1 MKQYIF
7 TLILSLVM
15 VQFATAQN
23 ATQVLRGTIIDTQS
37 EMPIIGAA
45 IELLSVENIAGTTT
59 DIDGSFVIE
68 DVPVGRHEIRLSY
81 LGYNTVTIPNILITS
96 GKQAVLALSMEESV
110 IQMEEIVVTAE
121 VEKDKAQN
129 ELATISARS
138 FSIEEVTRYSGG
150 RNDASRLA
158 ANFAGVNIANDSRN
172 DIVIRGNSPTGVLWR
187 LEGVP
192 IPNPNHFSTLGTTGG
207 PVSALNTNLLKN
219 SDFMTSAFPAEYGNA
234 NAGVFDIGLRTGNK
248 DETEFTAQLA
258 IFSGLEAMAEGPLGK
273 NKNSSY
279 VVAYRNSFVEL
290 ANAVGLNVGTNALPF
305 YKDLTF
311 KIDLG
316 NGKAGKFSFF
326 GLGAMSDI
334 FFDSNEIEE
343 GDLFAQLG
351 IDSEAISQIGI
362 IGMNHRFLLNDNTY
376 IRTTI
381 AATNNSNQ
389 FTETRVLED
398 GVKEKRLD
406 IDDTLNR
413 YVVSSY
419 LNKKVNARFTYRTGI
434 LFENLQLDAFLRNRT
449 NTADWIVIRD
459 FEDSMNL
466 LQGYFQSQY
475 KLNPKLTL
483 NIGLHGQFLTYNDTY
498 SIEPRLA
505 LNYSLSK
512 NQTLSIGYG
521 MHNQMQPLP
530 IYFTQSLNQGGG
542 ISDLNADL
550 DFTEANHFVLA
561 YDLKVGTNWRVKSE
575 AYYQAL
581 SDVPVDVEATDFS
594 ILNVGADFGF
604 PSKPG
609 LVNEGTGYNYGLE
622 VTVEK
627 FFSQDYYGLLTASL
641 FDSKYKGSDGV
652 ERNTAFNNNYTVNI
666 LLGKEFK
673 IGKDRRNALTFDTK
687 LTTAG
692 GRYYTPIDKE
702 LSTLF
707 GREIRK
713 EGEAYSLQYDPYFR
727 LDVKFGFR
735 LNSKRKKFSQQFYFE
750 FQNLTNNENAFIN
763 QYNVDRD
770 EVVTLNQ
777 IGFFPDLLYRVQ
789 F

>member
-1 MKQYIF
+1 MKKF
-7 TLILSLVM
+7 TLFLSLIFS
-15 VQFATAQN
+15 QLIFAQN
-23 ATQVLRGTIIDTQS
+23 ATQTLKGIIIDTQS

-45 IELLSVENIAGTTT
+45 IELLSVDNIAGTTT

-68 DVPVGRHEIRLSY
+68 NVPVGRHEVRLSY

-96 GKQAVLALSMEESV
+96 GKQAVLNLSMEESI
-110 IQMEEIVVTAE
+110 IQMDEIVVTAE

-192 IPNPNHFSTLGTTGG
+192 IPNPNHFATLGTTGG

-219 SDFMTSAFPAEYGNA
+219 SDFMTSAFPSEYGNA
-234 NAGVFDIGLRTGNK
+234 NAGVFDIGLRSGNK

-258 IFSGLEAMAEGPLGK
+258 IFSGLEAMIEGPLGK
-273 NKNSSY
+273 ENKSSY

-305 YKDLTF
+305 YKDVTF
-311 KIDLG
+311 KIDLA

-326 GLGAMSDI
+326 GLGAQSDI
-334 FFDSNEIEE
+334 FFDSQEIAE
-343 GDLFAQLG
+343 GDLFAQPG

-362 IGMNHRFLLNDNTY
+362 IGMNHRFLIDDNTY

-389 FTETRVLED
+389 FSETRLLED
-398 GVKEKRLD
+398 GSKEKRLD

-413 YVVSSY
+413 YVINSY
-419 LNKKVNARFTYRTGI
+419 LNKKVNARFTFRTGV
-434 LFENLQLDAFLRNRT
+434 LVENLQLDAFLRDRT
-449 NTADWIVIRD
+449 NSPDWEVIRD
-459 FEDSMNL
+459 FDDNMNL

-475 KLNPKLTL
+475 KLNTKLTL
-483 NIGLHGQFLTYNDTY
+483 NVGLHGQYLTYNDSY
-498 SIEPRLA
+498 AIEPRLA
-505 LNYSLSK
+505 LNYNLSK
-512 NQTLSIGYG
+512 NQTLSLGYG
-521 MHNQMQPLP
+521 THNQMQPLP
-530 IYFTQSLNQGGG
+530 IYFTQG
-542 ISDLNADL
+542 INPDGSVNSLNADL

-575 AYYQAL
+575 AYYQML

-594 ILNVGADFGF
+594 VLNVGADFGF
-604 PSKPG
+604 PSKSG
-609 LVNEGTGYNYGLE
+609 LVNEGTGYNYGVEL
-622 VTVEK
+622 TVEK
-627 FFSQDYYGLLTASL
+627 FFSQDYYGLVTASL
-641 FDSKYKGSDGV
+641 FDSKYEGSDGV
-652 ERNTAFNNNYTVNI
+652 ERNTAFNNNYTLNV
-666 LLGKEFK
+666 LLGKEIK

-692 GRYYTPIDKE
+692 GRYYTPIDAE
-702 LSTLF
+702 LSRFL

-713 EGEAYSLQYDPYFR
+713 EGEAFSLQYDPYFR

-735 LNSKRKKFSQQFYFE
+735 LNSRKKKFSQQFYFE

-770 EVVTLNQ
+770 EVVTINQ
-777 IGFFPDLLYRVQ
+777 IGFFPDLLYRIQ